1 MVRVFINGYGN
12 IGRRLASAFSHD
24 KEIQFVGIGKY
35 SIDSKVDEAFSKKFP
50 VYVPDEKV
58 PEFKEK
64 GYDISG
70 TISDAINKSDLVLDA
85 AKDGFGY
92 SNKVNF
98 YIPLNKP
105 AIFQGGE
112 DRTGEKKVADII
124 HNSRVNFDK
133 VTNQKYVIQG
143 SCNVSGMGRIM
154 QPMIEKFGDKIQR
167 YDVTLIRR
175 WADLEDKKE
184 VKDTIEWDKNPHH
197 QDDVKSFLPSV
208 KLYVEAYK
216 VPSRMMH
223 LHQMTIRF
231 KDKVPYFDSMS
242 EIYKEEFGVAVLAKA
257 KGTADIRLK
266 ARELG
271 FEHDDTN
278 MVHIHEETMRKS
290 EDTLKILYSDDQTGI
305 VIPENHLLFQSM
317 ALGKSKKHA
326 YEHTDSLFQISK
338 KRDLLVK
345 QFG

>member
-1 MVRVFINGYGN
+1 
-12 IGRRLASAFSHD
+12 
-24 KEIQFVGIGKY
+24 
-35 SIDSKVDEAFSKKFP
+35 
-50 VYVPDEKV
+50 
-58 PEFKEK
+58 
-64 GYDISG
+64 
-70 TISDAINKSDLVLDA
+70 
-85 AKDGFGY
+85 
-92 SNKVNF
+92 
-98 YIPLNKP
+98 
-105 AIFQGGE
+105 
-112 DRTGEKKVADII
+112 
-124 HNSRVNFDK
+124 
-133 VTNQKYVIQG
+133 
-143 SCNVSGMGRIM
+143 
-154 QPMIEKFGDKIQR
+154 
-167 YDVTLIRR
+167 
-175 WADLEDKKE
+175 
-184 VKDTIEWDKNPHH
+184 
-197 QDDVKSFLPSV
+197 
-208 KLYVEAYK
+208 
-216 VPSRMMH
+216 
-223 LHQMTIRF
+223 MTIRF

-257 KGTADIRLK
+257 KGTADISLK